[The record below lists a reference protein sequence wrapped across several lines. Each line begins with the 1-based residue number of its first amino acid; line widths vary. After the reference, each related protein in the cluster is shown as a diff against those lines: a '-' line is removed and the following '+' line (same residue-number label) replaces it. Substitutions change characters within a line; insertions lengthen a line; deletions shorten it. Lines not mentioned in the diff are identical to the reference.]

1 MTRPCSGPQAP
12 ARAAFTP
19 PPGATD
25 CHAHTFGPYE
35 RFPLAA
41 DRSYT
46 PPPAPKEAF
55 IAHLDSLG
63 LSRGVVVTASVLGT
77 DNSSLVDALNS
88 YPDRLRGVAVLGP
101 DTTDREIDRLHAA
114 GVRGIRFNLTGHGGG
129 AAYANGVGLETL
141 QALGHR
147 IAERGWH
154 LQAWLSALS
163 LEALAPTLEAY
174 PLDIV
179 VDHMGRLPAGTPI
192 DHPAFALL
200 CEKLRGGRYW
210 CKLSGAD
217 RLTLNGDL
225 HGADAMAKALIAA
238 NAERVVWGT
247 DWPHVGYYDGAETP
261 SDAAL
266 TELLAGWLPTE
277 ALQQRVL
284 VDNPARLYGF
294 P

>member
-1 MTRPCSGPQAP
+1 MTRPCAGPQP
-12 ARAAFTP
+12 LRPSAFKP

-25 CHAHTFGPYE
+25 CHAHTFGPYD

-46 PPPAPKEAF
+46 PPPATRQDF
-55 IAHLDSLG
+55 IAHLDCLG

-77 DNSSLVDALNS
+77 DNSSLVDALEA

-101 DTTDREIDRLHAA
+101 DTTDAEIDRLHAA
-114 GVRGIRFNLTGHGGG
+114 GVRGIRLNLTGHGGG
-129 AAYANGVGLETL
+129 AAYANGTGLETL
-141 QALGHR
+141 RALGHR

-163 LEALAPTLEAY
+163 LEALAPELEAT

-179 VDHMGRLPAGTPI
+179 VDHMGRLPAGTPL
-192 DHPAFALL
+192 DHPAFRLL
-200 CEKLRGGRYW
+200 CDKLRGGRYW

-217 RLTLNGDL
+217 RLTTGGELR
-225 HGADAMAKALIAA
+225 GADAMAKALIAA
-238 NAERVVWGT
+238 NPDRVVWGT
-247 DWPHVGYYDGAETP
+247 DWPHVGYHDGAETP

-266 TELLAGWLPTE
+266 TDLLTGWLPDD
-277 ALQQRVL
+277 ALRRRVL

-294 P
+294 D